1 MELPALQE
9 TGRCATTTRFDLNMT
24 YLGFALLWLLH
35 WLPLSIQAAIGNSLG
50 RLAARLARPR
60 HKIVARNLAYCFPEL
75 NETQR
80 NELLTRHF
88 MSASR
93 AALEHGLL
101 LWASK
106 DKLRKFIRLEG
117 IELLD
122 DLNGKPVIVLAPHFV
137 GLDMGGLAL
146 SFDRQVVSMY
156 SRQRNPVADAY
167 MKKARSRFNEPVLV
181 SRHDG
186 IRPILRP
193 IKQGLPFYFLPDQDQ
208 GRKESIFVPFFGIPT
223 ATVPVL
229 SRLAKIT
236 GAKVVPLVTRQLP
249 DGQGYEARFYPAWD
263 NFPTDDIEADTMR
276 MNRFIEERI
285 REMPE
290 QYLWL
295 HRRFKTRPEG
305 EPSFYA

>member
-1 MELPALQE
+1 
-9 TGRCATTTRFDLNMT
+9 MT

-60 HKIVARNLAYCFPEL
+60 RKIVARNLAYCFPEL

-80 NELLTRHF
+80 ANLLTRHF
-88 MSASR
+88 MSATR

-101 LWASK
+101 LWSPEH
-106 DKLRKFIRLEG
+106 KLRKLIRLEG
-117 IELLD
+117 IEHLD
-122 DLNGKPVIVLAPHFV
+122 KLKGKPVIVLAPHFV

-186 IRPILRP
+186 IRPVLRP
-193 IKQGLPFYFLPDQDQ
+193 IKQGLPLYFLPDQDQ

-285 REMPE
+285 REIPE

-295 HRRFKTRPEG
+295 HRRFKTRPGG
-305 EPSFYA
+305 EPSLYA